1 MISKENRVF
10 KRIVGLME
18 SRAVYYIIAG
28 LLVLFVILQVVLTAG
43 AEPGITRLKV
53 AQDKDQI
60 EVSWKDRKG
69 ADAYLV
75 KVEDKKTNET
85 KVVKTSKLSCSVPCD
100 DIPGK
105 YRVSVRSVGSSEE
118 GSDFPTAQSETIKL
132 RKYSQKIE
140 LEDNAIVLVEGEK
153 ETIKAKASGDITY
166 NTDSKVIQV
175 SDKGTVKAV
184 SPGKTKLEVCAEGGT
199 YFSPEVKTVTVMV
212 FPDELDTPEVKIK
225 EKNDFDAVL
234 TWDEVPYATS
244 YEIYKGTSDEPFMET
259 EEREVEVLRS
269 SAGYRIK
276 AKVKAGDEY
285 IKSPFSKAAKIGTY
299 VDEAPSY
306 SSPYLLKKFDSSDLE
321 EVASIPC
328 AGSAGAPQSFSYTGK
343 NYIVTYEDK
352 SLATFGEDGEEK
364 DRVSLDMSHPN
375 GSTYADGRVYVVHTS
390 SGCTVYNTESG
401 DTGSIRLPRVTS
413 GIAYDASISRFYLSG
428 GPKVL
433 ITDDQFNETGRIMK
447 VRSRRAQ
454 DIGAGDGVILVAV
467 WTGSTNYVDVY
478 RTSDL
483 EYIGGYE
490 IPFGEIESVT
500 SVDKHL
506 VFLMHNTFFNG
517 TRSGKILRT
526 KERMP
531 IS

>member
-1 MISKENRVF
+1 MIDTVRRALEKSVS
-10 KRIVGLME
+10 LME
-18 SRAVYYIIAG
+18 SRAVYHIIAG
-28 LLVLFVILQVVLTAG
+28 LLVLFTVLQIVLTAG
-43 AEPGITRLKV
+43 SEPGITSLTV
-53 AQDKDQI
+53 FQDKDQI
-60 EVSWKDRKG
+60 KMSWKDRKG
-69 ADAYLV
+69 AEAYLV
-75 KVEDKKTNET
+75 RIENKKTD
-85 KVVKTSKLSCSVPCD
+85 KTTVMKTTSLSCSVPCST
-100 DIPGK
+100 IPGK
-105 YRVSVRSVGSSEE
+105 YRVSVRSVKPKGDAH
-118 GSDFPTAQSETIKL
+118 DFPTAMSRTIKL

-140 LEDNAIVLVEGEK
+140 LDNNDIVLVAGEK
-153 ETIKAKASGDITY
+153 KKIRAKASGDISY
-166 NTDSKVIQV
+166 DTDSKVV
-175 SDKGTVKAV
+175 SVTDGGTVKAV
-184 SPGKTKLEVCAEGGT
+184 SPGKTTVKVFAEGGS
-199 YFSPEVKTVTVMV
+199 YFSPQEKTVTVTV
-212 FPDELDTPEVKIK
+212 FPDELEVPEVKIK
-225 EKNDFDAVL
+225 EKDSFDAVL
-234 TWDEVPYATS
+234 TWDEVPYAES
-244 YEIYKGTSDEPFMET
+244 YEIYKANSDEPFMET
-259 EEREVEVLRS
+259 GERGATVLRS

-285 IKSPFSKAAKIGTY
+285 VKSPYSEPAKMDTY

-306 SSPYLLKKFDSSDLE
+306 SSPHLLKKFDDSDLE

-343 NYIVTYEDK
+343 DYIVTYENK
-352 SLATFGEDGEEK
+352 TLATFGEDGEEK
-364 DRVSLDMSHPN
+364 NRVSLDMSHPN
-375 GSTYADGRVYVVHTS
+375 GSTYANGRVYVVHTS
-390 SGCTVYNTESG
+390 SGCTVYNTETG
-401 DTGSIRLPRVTS
+401 NTGSVRLPRVTS

-433 ITDDQFNETGRIMK
+433 VTDEEFNETGKLFK

-506 VFLMHNTFFNG
+506 VLLMHNTFFNG
-517 TRSGKILRT
+517 TRAGKILRT
-526 KERMP
+526 KERLP